1 MLYWFLPHSNPNQ
14 SQFNIY
20 IYIPFLLSLPCLSH
34 STRLGHHSV
43 PYWVPCVSRDSG
55 AKQLWVLRTCAHFL
69 TSLSLSFPICVM
81 GTMMASK
88 RCHKN
93 TVKEGLYR
101 AWQKHSLTA
110 GLKTKSDP
118 GSGIASGRFLGLWG
132 EDSLLSVL
140 TSSTYCQLAFLL
152 SLLRQSVQTQQV
164 CVYYGSVWVTR

>member
-1 MLYWFLPHSNPNQ
+1 MFPYTVKGLRVGVH
-14 SQFNIY
+14 FNNS
-20 IYIPFLLSLPCLSH
+20 F
-34 STRLGHHSV
+34 RLNS
-43 PYWVPCVSRDSG
+43 SFKSSI
-55 AKQLWVLRTCAHFL
+55 WVLVLALCPWASYL